1 MSKTVQGLL
10 EHCKK
15 ALKNNV
21 QYVYGAKMQV
31 LTYNQINALKNAYV
45 TSCVWNIDLK

>member
-31 LTYNQINALKNAYV
+31 LTYNQRMHMVQVVFGIV
-45 TSCVWNIDLK
+45 I

>member
-1 MSKTVQGLL
+1 MSKDVDGLL
-10 EHCKK
+10 AHCKQ

-31 LTYNQINALKNAYV
+31 NTYMHRLKHYRIHMVGIVYGTV
-45 TSCVWNIDLK
+45 T